1 MTRIFPFAVAV
12 ILLGACTPPE
22 PVFTSELD
30 VRDALAE
37 IQNARFKAHLSN
49 DVEASDSHWERK
61 FVRRLARHHRLN
73 LIRLK
78 RDVDH

>member
-1 MTRIFPFAVAV
+1 MTRIFAVSV
-12 ILLGACTPPE
+12 LMLGTCTQPE
-22 PVFTSELD
+22 TVFTSELD
-30 VRDALAE
+30 ARDALAQ
-37 IQNARFKAHLSN
+37 IQNARFTSHLSN